1 MLPGILEIISCIIA
15 AVFGIIGFFYGI
27 FTNEIYIVSVSGALI
42 LTVVVYL
49 SQLAEVMQKPDKF
62 NIIVCKVL
70 NKSIYVMIIVQ
81 VITAALM
88 VK

>member
-15 AVFGIIGFFYGI
+15 AVFGIVGFFYGLSI
-27 FTNEIYIVSVSGALI
+27 NGIYLVSISGALI
-42 LTVVVYL
+42 FFVVVYL
-49 SQLAEVMQKPDKF
+49 SQLAEVMQKPDKV

-70 NKSIYVMIIVQ
+70 NKSIYVMIIIQ
-81 VITAALM
+81 VITAAIM